1 MEGMF
6 LQQVPVWGSLVAG
19 ILILATVVGAVVYG
33 WSRGE
38 RSHAAAAQEPI
49 RKAA

>member
-1 MEGMF
+1 MF

-33 WSRGE
+33 WSRG